1 MRTALL
7 CVAVV
12 SASYASPAQAY
23 QQTFQFT
30 GAVTSVTGT
39 AGFTAPWPNVGAVVG
54 DPAVV
59 TFTFETT
66 VADTSGAS
74 DVGLYP
80 NAISAVTLSMGA
92 ATTSFAPAA
101 SSFLIRDNVPIGYDL
116 YEVGMNPMPGG
127 SELKLQ
133 LVDNTSTVFTGDTL
147 PAVLNFPAFDQRTI
161 RATASS
167 GNPFNTPTVNIRI
180 DTFAVLVPE
189 PSFALMPALA
199 LLGRRRCR

>member
-54 DPAVV
+54 DPASL

-66 VADTSGAS
+66 TADTSGAI
-74 DVGLYP
+74 DVGTYY
-80 NAISAVTLSMGA
+80 NGISAVTFSMGA
-92 ATTSFAPAA
+92 VSTSYVPT
-101 SSFLIRDNVPIGYDL
+101 SSIFFLRDNVPLGYDL
-116 YEVGMNPMPGG
+116 YEIGMNPLPGG

-161 RATASS
+161 RATAPS
-167 GNPFNTPTVNIRI
+167 GNPFNTPTVNIRL
-180 DTFAVLVPE
+180 DTFAVVVPE
-189 PSFALMPALA
+189 PSLAVVPALA
-199 LLGRRRCR
+199 LLGRRRLR